1 MEVVEIR
8 PVPRFKEIKR
18 ERTLQGTIWVVK
30 TRLHGT
36 YVSHSAKAIVR
47 ALEEKGVKMWVTA
60 IYHRHQ
66 NVRIFRC
73 KDASDVN
80 AALQGER
87 GATFVVLEPLNWII
101 DSGKNEET
109 DAAIISRNDGD

>member
-30 TRLHGT
+30 TKLHGT

-73 KDASDVN
+73 KDANDVN

-101 DSGKNEET
+101 DSGETEET
-109 DAAIISRNDGD
+109 DAAIISRDGD